1 MQFAVT
7 SRGAT
12 VATER
17 PRELPGSAAPGHH
30 VRRRRAPAVRLR
42 PVRHGRTIRAVPAR
56 RRGAGRSHGPDDGA
70 AVQYAGPDVAAPAG
84 TRHRRGAAPPPVG
97 LRPRGRLALRR
108 AGVGGRGAV
117 AGPRERDRAAP
128 GTAPRRAPALPA
140 APVPPL
146 LPDAARTTA
155 LARWI

>member
-17 PRELPGSAAPGHH
+17 PRELPGSAAPGRH
-30 VRRRRAPAVRLR
+30 VRRRRSPAVCLR

-84 TRHRRGAAPPPVG
+84 TRRRRGAAPPPVG
-97 LRPRGRLALRR
+97 LRPRGRLALGR
-108 AGVGGRGAV
+108 AGVGGRGAT
-117 AGPRERDRAAP
+117 PRPSDRDRAAP
-128 GTAPRRAPALPA
+128 GTAPRRPPALPPA
-140 APVPPL
+140 APPTLTPPST
-146 LPDAARTTA
+146 PH
-155 LARWI
+155 

>member
-17 PRELPGSAAPGHH
+17 PRELPRSAAPGRH
-30 VRRRRAPAVRLR
+30 VRRRRSPAVRLR
-42 PVRHGRTIRAVPAR
+42 TVRHGRTIRAVPAR

-84 TRHRRGAAPPPVG
+84 TRRRRGAAPPPVG
-97 LRPRGRLALRR
+97 LRPRGRLALGR

-117 AGPRERDRAAP
+117 A
-128 GTAPRRAPALPA
+128 APRDPNRPPPAT
-140 APVPPL
+140 PP
-146 LPDAARTTA
+146 PRPP
-155 LARWI
+155 